1 MKKLLLLITTIG
13 LLTACKGDDEAP
25 DPGNYQTPL
34 PEATQNGKGTF
45 ACYVDGMAYIVE
57 KHQINS
63 YYQYTQD
70 YYAFVVNGVKKT
82 KPIFSIV
89 IGSSAEALIEGNT
102 YSLNKDEKGKQW
114 GGIGFVYEPDIPF
127 TDTYTNGSTY
137 KGELT
142 ITKLD
147 LQSQII
153 SGTFWFDVK
162 DPKTGE
168 TRKVRDGRFDVVAN
182 F

>member
-1 MKKLLLLITTIG
+1 MKKTLI
-13 LLTACKGDDEAP
+13 LLTALTVLSCKNDDTAP

-34 PEATQNGKGTF
+34 PEATQTGKGTF
-45 ACYVDGMAYIVE
+45 ACYVDGTAYIAKTNE
-57 KHQINS
+57 IS
-63 YYQYTQD
+63 AYYQQVSGLYE
-70 YYAFVVNGVKKT
+70 FVINGTKET
-82 KPIFSIV
+82 KPLFSIV
-89 IGSSAEALIEGNT
+89 IGSAASALNEGST
-102 YSLNKDEKGKQW
+102 YILNEEKKGNHW

-127 TDTYTNGSTY
+127 QTNYTNGTTY
-137 KGELT
+137 KGEFT

-147 LQSQII
+147 LQNQII

>member
-1 MKKLLLLITTIG
+1 MKKLLLLITTIV

-25 DPGNYQTPL
+25 DPGNYKTPL

-102 YSLNKDEKGKQW
+102 YSLNKDEK
-114 GGIGFVYEPDIPF
+114 
-127 TDTYTNGSTY
+127 
-137 KGELT
+137 
-142 ITKLD
+142 
-147 LQSQII
+147 
-153 SGTFWFDVK
+153 
-162 DPKTGE
+162 
-168 TRKVRDGRFDVVAN
+168 R
-182 F
+182 